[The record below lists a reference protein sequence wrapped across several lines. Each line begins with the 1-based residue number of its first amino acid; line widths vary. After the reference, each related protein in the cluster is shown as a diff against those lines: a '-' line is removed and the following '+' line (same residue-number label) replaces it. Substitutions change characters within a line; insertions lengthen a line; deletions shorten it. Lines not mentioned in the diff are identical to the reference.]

1 MLKNYLKIALKVFL
15 RRKFYTMISLFAISF
30 TLVVL
35 MVVTALLDHI
45 FGPLPPEMKR
55 DRTLGVYYAIM
66 YGEDSITSG
75 IPGYGFLD
83 RYVRNIP
90 LVEKF
95 SILSQAATAS
105 SYRNGAPIKSQ
116 IKYTDGAFWEILEFD
131 FLEGGPF
138 TSDDD
143 KTGNFV
149 AVINEATRR
158 RFFDD
163 EPAVGKTIE
172 VDGRRFRIV
181 GVVSNV
187 SFLRVLPFADIWAPH
202 STAKI
207 PPDRTQLI
215 CCYLGMIL
223 ARNAADIPAIKAEF
237 HARLS
242 QVEFQDP
249 RQYNQFRSSPETFFE
264 AISHQLNPNRR
275 RDKPRPEG
283 LFALIIIAGILFMT
297 LPAINLINL
306 NVSRIMERAGEIG
319 VRKAFGA
326 SSWTLVGQFV
336 IENVLLTLIGG
347 MIGFAVSQLVLR
359 AITRSGLLPY
369 ADLHLNYRIFIYGLL
384 TAIFF
389 GLFSGV
395 YPAWKMSRLHPVEAL
410 RGGSR

>member
-1 MLKNYLKIALKVFL
+1 MLKNYLKIAIKVFL
-15 RRKFYTMISLFAISF
+15 RRKFYTLISLFAISF

-45 FGPLPPEMKR
+45 FGPLPPETKR
-55 DRTLGVYYAIM
+55 DRMLGVFSVTV
-66 YGEDSITSG
+66 YGEYSVKNG
-75 IPGYGFLD
+75 GPGYGFLD

-90 LVEKF
+90 LFEKF
-95 SILSQAATAS
+95 SILSNAATAS
-105 SYRNGAPIKSQ
+105 SYRNGEPIKSQ

-138 TSDDD
+138 TSEDD
-143 KTGNFV
+143 KNGNFV

-158 RFFDD
+158 KFFDNELALD
-163 EPAVGKTIE
+163 KTIG

-181 GVVSNV
+181 GVVANV
-187 SFLRVLPFADIWAPH
+187 SSLRILPYADIWAPH

-207 PPDRTQLI
+207 PPDRKQLTGN
-215 CCYLGMIL
+215 YLGMIL
-223 ARNAADIPAIKAEF
+223 ARNAADFPAIKAEF
-237 HARLS
+237 QARLS
-242 QVEFQDP
+242 QVEFEDP
-249 RQYNQFRSSPETFFE
+249 RQFNQFRSSPETFFE
-264 AISHQLNPNRR
+264 SISRNLNPNPRR
-275 RDKPRPEG
+275 LKPHPEG
-283 LFALIIIAGILFMT
+283 LLAIIIIAAILFMT
-297 LPAINLINL
+297 LPAVNLINL

-336 IENVLLTLIGG
+336 IENILLTLIGG
-347 MIGFAVSQLVLR
+347 MIGFALSQLVLR
-359 AITRSGLLPY
+359 VITQSGLLQY
-369 ADLHLNYRIFIYGLL
+369 ADLQLNYRIFIYGLL